1 MNHLEVG
8 GKFLLDK
15 KTRVDL
21 SLFQDAISN
30 RYRFTLGG
38 GADNGTWT
46 NLGQYTIKGSELGI
60 QREIIPELY
69 VYGGWTY
76 LNNNSTQNL
85 PYVPQNAFNLAITGY
100 IYKVRLSLDAQYQS
114 SFYSQTL
121 SRNTAYA
128 SSNTTLVDGFTVV
141 NMRASYP
148 IPMLGKKGEIF
159 AVIENLF
166 NQQYAY
172 RTGYPMPGTWGSV
185 GLAASF

>member
-1 MNHLEVG
+1 
-8 GKFLLDK
+8 
-15 KTRVDL
+15 
-21 SLFQDAISN
+21 
-30 RYRFTLGG
+30 
-38 GADNGTWT
+38 
-46 NLGQYTIKGSELGI
+46 
-60 QREIIPELY
+60 
-69 VYGGWTY
+69 
-76 LNNNSTQNL
+76 L

-121 SRNTAYA
+121 SRNTGL
-128 SSNTTLVDGFTVV
+128 SNTSRVDGFTVA

-159 AVIENLF
+159 AVVENLF